1 MRQLMPTT
9 QMMSRVKLK
18 VFGNAGAGKS
28 TLVDSLKCGYFGSFF
43 RKARLNTSNSVT
55 TMKPKENGFN
65 RQHSLPNQLSYD
77 VTNENYTK
85 GIDVQQIAM
94 SGKYTTD
101 MASEYVMMGRPT
113 FE

>member
-1 MRQLMPTT
+1 
-9 QMMSRVKLK
+9 
-18 VFGNAGAGKS
+18 
-28 TLVDSLKCGYFGSFF
+28 
-43 RKARLNTSNSVT
+43 
-55 TMKPKENGFN
+55 MKPKENGFN

-113 FE
+113 FEWLETRIQMPDLDKKCGGPL